1 LLKTSNSRLTSSQKV
16 FLAELAGTF
25 VVVLF
30 ATGSVVIDAK
40 MGWALGLSFVAACL
54 SPEWR

>member
-1 LLKTSNSRLTSSQKV
+1 MLKTSSRLTQSQRI

-25 VVVLF
+25 VVVVL

-54 SPEWR
+54 LPEWR